1 MLEGTRFSSIGAA
14 MTAVVMACALCC
26 ASAFAQEPSTEETAA
41 PETETSS
48 AETEATAET
57 GTTQSETEATQ
68 YESEPTQSR
77 TEAPPAEGQA
87 AESSSDSS
95 TADAAPA
102 DAAPVETIPVA
113 SEPAAAPA
121 SDSAQLED
129 VIVTATK
136 REKSLREIAGSIGEF
151 DGSRLEND
159 GKFEL
164 KDFVEQTPGVTLTT
178 LGPHMVKLNV
188 RGVASD
194 AYFGAPLPS
203 PTGML
208 IGDTAF
214 NDPFI
219 TNIQP
224 DLSAFDLSRVE
235 VLKGPQGTLFGGA
248 ALAGAIRYVL
258 QEPALGEWQARAFS
272 LYEAPDG
279 GSTALS
285 SGAALNAPLFGDAL
299 AVRLGYV
306 KREYPGLT
314 DNVRQPDNIKENIDA
329 AAGEQLRGILS
340 WRPLDQLGVKLT
352 HLNQDS
358 FSPNAVVIAD
368 TPHARET
375 KNKILPQP
383 SIAEVGLDS
392 LEAAYDFDTMRL
404 TAVGSRTKKHWYVD
418 VDISYV
424 ITGPPDE
431 DTNPNTGTFQITD
444 DLSKSLSQELR
455 LQSTVAEGLQWLVG
469 AYNADYEI
477 FFEILD
483 DTVANRDQAKQ
494 NGTYGTDAYYES
506 SVFYAVGNIEAHEKA
521 GFADLSYKFWDRLE
535 VSAGARYYQT
545 QVTGGFFGTG
555 ALARQQNGG
564 QNFDFTDNDISEDG
578 VNPKLSAA
586 WEFTPDLSIFA
597 LASRGYRFGGLQT
610 VPYESESALPGVPGT
625 SNGVPQYYKSDSIW
639 NYELGARSSWF
650 GNTLHLDAT
659 LFYIDYKNP
668 QVVLRTNSP
677 TGLNL
682 AYTDNVDSAV
692 SYGFES
698 MLAWLTPLDGV
709 RLDLSGGWTD
719 SHTTAPFQAPSP
731 YASGCGCVIVPSGS
745 GMPGVADYQYMAAI
759 NYVAPQIW
767 IFDTSARVDYT
778 YIGPGVGTLLQDYTI
793 NDYGTLNAGLNL
805 STAVWRLKPRLS
817 FNVSNITD
825 ETASKL
831 AYTVKAVP
839 GQLIPVHYL
848 NHPRTYTARLALDF

>member
-1 MLEGTRFSSIGAA
+1 MPKSTGLTWVSAS
-14 MTAVVMACALCC
+14 AVVGIGLVIGCGRAL
-26 ASAFAQEPSTEETAA
+26 AEDTDTPPPAEEAPAPETAA
-41 PETETSS
+41 TPE
-48 AETEATAET
+48 A
-57 GTTQSETEATQ
+57 
-68 YESEPTQSR
+68 
-77 TEAPPAEGQA
+77 EAPLP
-87 AESSSDSS
+87 
-95 TADAAPA
+95 TV
-102 DAAPVETIPVA
+102 PVD
-113 SEPAAAPA
+113 EPAPPPPEDG
-121 SDSAQLED
+121 SVQLED
-129 VIVTATK
+129 VVVTATK
-136 REKSLREIAGSIGEF
+136 REKSIREIAGSIGEF
-151 DGSRLEND
+151 NGTKLESE

-219 TNIQP
+219 TNVQP
-224 DLSAFDLSRVE
+224 DLSAFDLARVE
-235 VLKGPQGTLFGGA
+235 VMKGPQGTLFGGA
-248 ALAGAIRYVL
+248 ALAGAVRYVL
-258 QEPALGEWQARAFS
+258 QEPVLGEWQARGFS
-272 LYEAPDG
+272 LYEAPKG

-285 SGAALNAPLFGDAL
+285 SGVALNAPVLSDAL

-314 DNVRQPDNIKENIDA
+314 DNVRQPDAIKENIDA
-329 AAGEQLRGILS
+329 ATGEQLRGIVS
-340 WRPLDQLGVKLT
+340 WRPLDSLGIKLT
-352 HLNQDS
+352 HLDQDS
-358 FSPNAVVIAD
+358 YSPNAVVIAD
-368 TPHARET
+368 TALARET

-383 SIAEVGLDS
+383 SIAEVNLDS
-392 LEAAYDFDTMRL
+392 LEVGYDFDTMRL

-431 DTNPNTGTFQITD
+431 DTDPATGTFQITD
-444 DLSKSLSQELR
+444 DLSKSVSQELR
-455 LQSTVAEGLQWLVG
+455 LQSTVTDGLQWLVG

-483 DTVANRDQAKQ
+483 DAVAKRDLAAQT
-494 NGTYGTDAYYES
+494 GTYRTDLYYES

-521 GFADLSYKFWDRLE
+521 AFVDLSYKFWDRLE
-535 VSAGARYYQT
+535 LSAGARYYQT

-555 ALARQQNGG
+555 ELARQQNNA
-564 QNFDFTDNDISEDG
+564 QNFDFTDNDISEKG
-578 VNPKLSAA
+578 VNPKVSATYQ
-586 WEFTPDLSIFA
+586 FTDDLSVYA

-610 VPYESESALPGVPGT
+610 VPYDESEDGSG
-625 SNGVPQYYKSDSIW
+625 NGVPRYYKSDTIW
-639 NYELGARSSWF
+639 NYELGTRTSWLA
-650 GNTLHLDAT
+650 NTLHFDTT
-659 LFYIDYKNP
+659 LFYIDYKDP
-668 QVVLRTNSP
+668 QVVLRTNSA

-709 RLDLSGGWTD
+709 RFDLSGGWTD
-719 SHTTAPFQAPSP
+719 SHTTAPFQAPNP
-731 YASGCGCVIVPSGS
+731 YRSGCGCSTVPAGS

-759 NYVAPQIW
+759 NYVAPQIG
-767 IFDTSARVDYT
+767 ILDVSSRVDYT
-778 YIGPGVGTLLQDYTI
+778 HIGPGVGTLLQDHVI
-793 NDYGTLNAGLNL
+793 NDYGTLNAGLNF
-805 STAVWRLKPRLS
+805 STAAWRLKPRLS
-817 FNVSNITD
+817 FNVSNILD
-825 ETASKL
+825 ETAPKL

-839 GQLIPVHYL
+839 GQLIDVFYL
-848 NHPRTYTARLALDF
+848 NQPRTYTVRLGLDF

>member
-1 MLEGTRFSSIGAA
+1 VPQSTKPVWVSAA
-14 MTAVVMACALCC
+14 IAIVGVGLTVC
-26 ASAFAQEPSTEETAA
+26 ASARAQESSDTPPAAEAEAPQSDSAPAADTGAEPDATSPAPDATAADADTAA
-41 PETETSS
+41 P
-48 AETEATAET
+48 
-57 GTTQSETEATQ
+57 
-68 YESEPTQSR
+68 
-77 TEAPPAEGQA
+77 APEG
-87 AESSSDSS
+87 
-95 TADAAPA
+95 APLA
-102 DAAPVETIPVA
+102 TIPVEA
-113 SEPAAAPA
+113 EPAAEAPT
-121 SDSAQLED
+121 DSAQLED

-151 DGSRLEND
+151 DGSRLENE

-164 KDFVEQTPGVTLTT
+164 KDFVEQLPGVTLTT

-188 RGVASD
+188 RGIASD

-258 QEPALGEWQARAFS
+258 QEPVLGEWQARAFS

-314 DNVRQPDNIKENIDA
+314 DNVREPDNLKEDIDA
-329 AAGEQLRGILS
+329 ATGEQLRGILS

-352 HLNQDS
+352 HLEQDS

-368 TPHARET
+368 TADARET
-375 KNKILPQP
+375 RNKILPQP

-392 LEAAYDFDTMRL
+392 LEAAYDFETMRL

-431 DTNPNTGTFQITD
+431 DTDPSTGTFQITD
-444 DLSKSLSQELR
+444 DLSKSVSQELR
-455 LQSTVAEGLQWLVG
+455 LQSTDADGLQWLVG
-469 AYNADYEI
+469 AYNADYDI

-483 DTVANRDQAKQ
+483 DTVANRDAAKQ
-494 NGTYGTDAYYES
+494 NGTYGTQPYYES

-535 VSAGARYYQT
+535 LSAGGRYYQT

-564 QNFDFTDNDISEDG
+564 QNFDFTGNDISEDG
-578 VNPKLSAA
+578 VNPKFSAT
-586 WEFTPDLSIFA
+586 WEFTPALSVFT
-597 LASRGYRFGGLQT
+597 LASRGYRFGGVQT
-610 VPYESESALPGVPGT
+610 VPYESESALPLIPGT
-625 SNGVPQYYKSDSIW
+625 SNGVPQYYKSDTIW
-639 NYELGARSSWF
+639 NYELGARTSWF

-692 SYGFES
+692 SLGFES

-709 RLDLSGGWTD
+709 RLDLSGGYTD
-719 SHTTAPFQAPSP
+719 SHTTAPFQAPNP
-731 YASGCGCVIVPSGS
+731 YMGGCGCSIVPAGS
-745 GMPGVADYQYMAAI
+745 QMPGVADYQYMAAI

-767 IFDTSARVDYT
+767 IFDASARVDYT

-805 STAVWRLKPRLS
+805 STPVWRLKPRLS

-848 NHPRTYTARLALDF
+848 NHPRTFTVRLGLDF

>member
-1 MLEGTRFSSIGAA
+1 MPQS
-14 MTAVVMACALCC
+14 TALTGVRRGLGVWALCAMLFC
-26 ASAFAQEPSTEETAA
+26 PMALAQESSEDTA
-41 PETETSS
+41 P
-48 AETEATAET
+48 ATAEGSAEDASAAEPT
-57 GTTQSETEATQ
+57 PATAPATEA
-68 YESEPTQSR
+68 EPAVAG
-77 TEAPPAEGQA
+77 TE
-87 AESSSDSS
+87 
-95 TADAAPA
+95 TAPA
-102 DAAPVETIPVA
+102 TDAPAVETLPEVATIPVPE
-113 SEPAAAPA
+113 EPAPAPA
-121 SDSAQLED
+121 GDAIQLED

-151 DGSRLEND
+151 DGSKLESE

-164 KDFVEQTPGVTLTT
+164 KDFIEQIPGVTMTT

-248 ALAGAIRYVL
+248 ALAGAIRYLL
-258 QEPALGEWQARAFS
+258 QEPVLGEWQARAFS
-272 LYEAPDG
+272 LYEAPNG

-285 SGAALNAPLFGDAL
+285 EGVALNAPLFGDGL

-306 KREYPGLT
+306 KREYPGIT
-314 DNVRQPDNIKENIDA
+314 DNVREPRKENIDEA
-329 AAGEQLRGILS
+329 TGEQQRGILS
-340 WRPLDQLGVKLT
+340 WRPLDQLGVKVT

-358 FSPNAVVIAD
+358 FTANAIVIAD
-368 TPHARET
+368 TAYAHET
-375 KNKILPQP
+375 KNKVLPQP

-392 LEAAYDFDTMRL
+392 LEVGYDFDTMRL

-431 DTNPNTGTFQITD
+431 NFQPAAGTFQITD
-444 DLSKSLSQELR
+444 DLSKSVSQELR
-455 LQSTVAEGLQWLVG
+455 LQSTVADGLQWLVG
-469 AYNADYEI
+469 AYNADYKI
-477 FFEILD
+477 FFEITD
-483 DTVANRDQAKQ
+483 DTVANRDLQQ
-494 NGTYGTDAYYES
+494 QLGTDPAVYHETT
-506 SVFYAVGNIEAHEKA
+506 VFYAVGNVKAYEKA
-521 GFADLSYKFWDRLE
+521 AFTDVSYKFWDRLE
-535 VSAGARYYQT
+535 LSAGARYYET
-545 QVTGGFFGTG
+545 QVKGGFFGSG
-555 ALARQQNGG
+555 VLARQQNNG
-564 QNFDFTDNDISEDG
+564 QNFDFSDNEITEKG
-578 VNPKLSAA
+578 VNPKFSATWQFTRDLSAY
-586 WEFTPDLSIFA
+586 A

-610 VPYESESALPGVPGT
+610 VPSSEE
-625 SNGVPQYYKSDSIW
+625 NGVPRYYKSDTIW
-639 NYELGARSSWF
+639 NYELGSRTAWF
-650 GNTLHLDAT
+650 DNRLHFDTT

-668 QVVLRTNSP
+668 QIVLRTNSA

-692 SYGFES
+692 SQGFES
-698 MLAWLTPLDGV
+698 ALQWLTPLDGV
-709 RLDLSGGWTD
+709 RFDLSGGYTD
-719 SHTTAPFQAPSP
+719 SHTTAPFQAPDP
-731 YASGCGCVIVPSGS
+731 YKSGCGCSIVPPGS

-759 NYVAPQIW
+759 NYIAPQIG
-767 IFDTSARVDYT
+767 IFDVSSRVDYA
-778 YIGPGVGTLLQDYTI
+778 YIGPGVGTLLQDHPI

-805 STAVWRLKPRLS
+805 STAAWRLKPRLS
-817 FNVSNITD
+817 FNVVNILD
-825 ETASKL
+825 ETAPKL

-839 GQLIPVHYL
+839 GQLIDVFYL
-848 NHPRTYTARLALDF
+848 NQPRTYTARIGLDF